1 MKRLKKWALHSKMK
15 EEIGRYLI
23 CGVMTTAI
31 NVASYTLFLK
41 IALHYSIATSL
52 AWVCA
57 VIFAYITNR
66 RFVFRS
72 KTKEKKEVVREL
84 SAFFLS
90 RVSTWV
96 MEMVG
101 LMLLIEGVGVGEL
114 LSKYIM
120 VVLVIIMNYVLSKV
134 FVFNL

>member
-1 MKRLKKWALHSKMK
+1 MKRLKNWALHNKLK
-15 EEIGRYLI
+15 NEIGRYLI
-23 CGVMTTAI
+23 CGVMTTVI
-31 NVASYTLFLK
+31 NIVSYTLFLK
-41 IALHYSIATSL
+41 AGLHYSVATSL

-57 VIFAYITNR
+57 VIFAYVANR
-66 RFVFRS
+66 HYVFQS
-72 KTKEKKEVVREL
+72 KSKGQKAVLREL

-90 RVSTWV
+90 RVSTWI

-114 LSKYIM
+114 RSKYIM
-120 VVLVIIMNYVLSKV
+120 VVLVIVMNYVLSKV